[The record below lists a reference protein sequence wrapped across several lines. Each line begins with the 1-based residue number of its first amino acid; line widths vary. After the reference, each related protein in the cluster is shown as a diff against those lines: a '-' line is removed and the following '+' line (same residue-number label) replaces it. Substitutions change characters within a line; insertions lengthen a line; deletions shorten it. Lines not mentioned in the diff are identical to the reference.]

1 MKLKIKFFIVFLS
14 GIIICSCD
22 ENPVSDTTLYESEK
36 YKVYSDIIN
45 SEFTQ
50 GLIFIIDS
58 TASGYWIINE
68 NPSYLPD
75 TIQTIFPALKP
86 ETLAMYKYLNE
97 TRTIIENKFNL
108 LIDYEII
115 STNETID
122 SLNYV
127 IIDLTNAAFNKLY
140 TQSLVYIGFIERFG
154 GFGRFLYLEKKE
166 DNWEVKG
173 SKYVWS
179 LK

>member
-1 MKLKIKFFIVFLS
+1 
-14 GIIICSCD
+14 
-22 ENPVSDTTLYESEK
+22 
-36 YKVYSDIIN
+36 
-45 SEFTQ
+45 
-50 GLIFIIDS
+50 
-58 TASGYWIINE
+58 WIINE

-75 TIQTIFPALKP
+75 TIQTIFPALKL